1 MFLSELYSVRGFVQ
15 TETHNHQAH
24 LKTLL
29 VLCLVTSACT
39 TRNRLADYGTFTVMP
54 FDTRV
59 VEQGSDRWVRAFDVE
74 LARRLPQRRF
84 GNRGHAVVSGMVTRW
99 RINVSKPHAGRSGF
113 LVEVDG
119 LLVVWDKNTGEVLA
133 KRRLSE
139 DFSFG
144 GARGD
149 EPAAMDVSWSRY
161 VRGLAAFDWFFLA
174 MAKHRLGHK
183 DAREWYD
190 EAVAWMEKDKPDDKE
205 LKRFRAEAEEVLG
218 ITDGE

>member
-1 MFLSELYSVRGFVQ
+1 MRGFVQ

-29 VLCLVTSACT
+29 LLCLVTSACT

-54 FDTRV
+54 LDTRV
-59 VEQGSDRWVRAFDVE
+59 VEQGSDRWVRAFEAE
-74 LARRLPQRRF
+74 LARRLPQGRF

-99 RINVSKPHAGRSGF
+99 RIDVSKPHAGRSGF

-119 LLVVWDKNTGEVLA
+119 LLVVWDDNTGEVLA

-161 VRGLAAFDWFFLA
+161 VRGLADHTADWILSQA
-174 MAKHRLGHK
+174 S
-183 DAREWYD
+183 
-190 EAVAWMEKDKPDDKE
+190 
-205 LKRFRAEAEEVLG
+205 
-218 ITDGE
+218 GE